1 MAILVKERVTIH
13 CLNDVMLLSMYLQ
26 DIPQIKTSSL
36 HLRHMLSQPHHVT
49 GRTAVFR
56 VPFQGCGTTRG
67 TTHGRLENYIT
78 FSNVVENSLPLNNS
92 RMIVSHTPKLYPF
105 SCHYRQKY
113 AITLK
118 EGTENRTGDH
128 KGVKQ
133 RHEGKNHS
141 DSSQSCPQGYR
152 DIQNGGRRRRPSR
165 EYFVMSHTP
174 DFRLRYT
181 FSDEI

>member
-1 MAILVKERVTIH
+1 
-13 CLNDVMLLSMYLQ
+13 MLLSMDLQ
-26 DIPQIKTSSL
+26 DIPQIKPSSL
-36 HLRHMLSQPHHVT
+36 HLRHTSCQPHHVT
-49 GRTAVFR
+49 QRRAIFR

-78 FSNVVENSLPLNNS
+78 FFNVVENSLPLNNS
-92 RMIVSHTPKLYPF
+92 RMIVSHTPKLYYPF

-113 AITLK
+113 VITLK

-141 DSSQSCPQGYR
+141 DNSQSCPQGHR

-174 DFRLRYT
+174 DFRLHYT